1 MNNYLLT
8 TLSRL
13 NKGFVLLD
21 VLLRE
26 EFSALKGHDTKKI
39 AAVEFSVQEL
49 LQQLMREKQIL
60 SRNIRESGF
69 DSLNEWL
76 HKNPEEEKTA
86 KIWERTKEKEQQAAV
101 QGAKNN
107 KLANAL
113 AEQSNMLLGFF
124 YDQLSVEQE
133 DVYSSR
139 ATFARRRKDAGIIR
153 GRL

>member
-1 MNNYLLT
+1 M
-8 TLSRL
+8 
-13 NKGFVLLD
+13 
-21 VLLRE
+21 
-26 EFSALKGHDTKKI
+26 
-39 AAVEFSVQEL
+39 
-49 LQQLMREKQIL
+49 
-60 SRNIRESGF
+60 
-69 DSLNEWL
+69 L
-76 HKNPEEEKTA
+76 HKNTEEEKTA